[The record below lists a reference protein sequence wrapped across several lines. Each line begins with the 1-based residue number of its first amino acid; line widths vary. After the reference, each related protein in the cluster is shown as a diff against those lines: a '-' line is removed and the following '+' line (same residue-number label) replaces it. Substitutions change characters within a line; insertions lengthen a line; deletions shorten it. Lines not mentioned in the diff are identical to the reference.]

1 MARKPRIHF
10 RGALYHVISRGN
22 QRQTIFRDDAD
33 RRRYLELLNH
43 YRARYQFQLRAYV
56 LMANHTHLLMEVG
69 KYPLAKIMQGLQQSY
84 TLYFNRKY
92 KLVGHLFQGRYK
104 AILCDRDAYLPELV
118 RYIHL
123 NPVRSKMVSDPGDYL
138 WSSHRDYL
146 NSGTARAA
154 TMVQSEWILEQFG
167 PNIAQARRLYAAFVL
182 EGIGSGHRDDFYDV
196 KEQRFLGDAPFVE
209 TLNRSLDL
217 EPTGLVK
224 VDLSAIEA
232 AVLQRYKF
240 PVELLYSPTKDQ
252 RGSFAR
258 AMVGYLGQALGAIKL
273 NEVARRYGR
282 DQVTLSLGI
291 RRLREQ
297 LAEESDTSKNI
308 AMLLKEIRDGRA
320 KIK

>member
-1 MARKPRIHF
+1 VPRNPRVHYP
-10 RGALYHVISRGN
+10 GALYHVISRGN
-22 QRQTIFRDDAD
+22 QRQTIFCVDAD

-43 YRARYQFQLRAYV
+43 YRVRYQFQLYAYV
-56 LMANHTHLLMEVG
+56 LMANHVHLLMQVG
-69 KYPLAKIMQGLQQSY
+69 NYPLAKIMQGLQQSY

-104 AILCDRDAYLPELV
+104 DILCDQDAYLLELV

-123 NPVRSKMVSDPGDYL
+123 NPVRSKTVSDPGDYL
-138 WSSHRDYL
+138 WSSHCDYL
-146 NSGTARAA
+146 NSGTGEA
-154 TMVQSEWILEQFG
+154 TVQSEWVLKHFG
-167 PNIAQARRLYAAFVL
+167 PNLVQARRKYAAFVL
-182 EGIGSGHRDDFYDV
+182 DGIGLGHRDDFYDV

-209 TLNRSLDL
+209 KINRRLDL
-217 EPTGLVK
+217 KLTGTVK

-232 AVLQRYKF
+232 AVLRRYKY
-240 PVELLYSPTKDQ
+240 PVELLYSPSKDR

-258 AMVGYLGQALGAIKL
+258 GVIAYVGQALGAIKL

-291 RRLREQ
+291 KRLRER
-297 LAEESDTSKNI
+297 LAKEPDSSKNI
-308 AMLLKEIRDGRA
+308 ASLLKELRDGRA